1 MITTEELMKA
11 MENLPEKELERV
23 KLRADELIRSK
34 KPNPPPKR
42 GERIRALA
50 GRFDLG
56 ECLIPNPDSE
66 LLYGDD

>member
-23 KLRADELIRSK
+23 KLRADELIRAK
-34 KPNPPPKR
+34 KPSPPPKR

-56 ECLIPNPDSE
+56 ECLKPDWDRE
-66 LLYGDD
+66 MLYED